1 MLFWK
6 SITIGLDMF
15 SLYTSFDIGDGIQ
28 FCHDSWCGNQPL
40 RVAFPILYDCSLA
53 GKGGG
58 GFGILMTRSKIW

>member
-40 RVAFPILYDCSLA
+40 RVAFPVLYDYSLA
-53 GKGGG
+53 KGGFWGWG
-58 GFGILMTRSKIW
+58 GEDLGF